1 MKPLYSRATSVYK
14 QAPVAILVSNQG
26 CCFYIYRYLVGN
38 FHYSVA
44 LQLEVCFWVEKDLL
58 RVKYSRGIL
67 VFPQTA
73 FTFLLQVKITTF
85 DRGEGNR
92 F

>member
-26 CCFYIYRYLVGN
+26 CCFYIYRYLAGN

-58 RVKYSRGIL
+58 RVTEVLERDTSL
-67 VFPQTA
+67 ST
-73 FTFLLQVKITTF
+73 
-85 DRGEGNR
+85 DRVY
-92 F
+92 FFVTS

>member
-58 RVKYSRGIL
+58 RVTEVLERDTSL
-67 VFPQTA
+67 ST
-73 FTFLLQVKITTF
+73 
-85 DRGEGNR
+85 DRVY
-92 F
+92 FFVTS